1 LGVGEGDLGTVPLLL
16 SQENRS
22 GSGVRERQV
31 HSRLWKIVVV
41 HFHEFRGRIQRKTWK
56 MGPYAGVDY
65 NLTFCP
71 LQSRF
76 PHIYHGQ

>member
-31 HSRLWKIVVV
+31 HSACRN
-41 HFHEFRGRIQRKTWK
+41 
-56 MGPYAGVDY
+56 AGTGY
-65 NLTFCP
+65 
-71 LQSRF
+71 
-76 PHIYHGQ
+76 